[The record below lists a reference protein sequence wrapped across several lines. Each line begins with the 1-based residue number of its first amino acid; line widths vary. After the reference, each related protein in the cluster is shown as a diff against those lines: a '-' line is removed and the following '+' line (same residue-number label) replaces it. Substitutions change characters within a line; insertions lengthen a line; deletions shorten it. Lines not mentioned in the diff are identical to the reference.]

1 MLKGIKQTDKGL
13 LEPIQKYGCLFLC
26 FAHSSPFKFEGE
38 VGRFALNFLWNK
50 AIENSIISK
59 KFIVEN
65 HNKLAE
71 LFELKAKYDDM
82 HHKAEEKIPSKVKY
96 VFGEYTY
103 TDSHFV
109 VLNKSKKVIFDPYG
123 KSNTVKNGNLNTMRF
138 YYAD

>member
-1 MLKGIKQTDKGL
+1 MD
-13 LEPIQKYGCLFLC
+13 
-26 FAHSSPFKFEGE
+26 
-38 VGRFALNFLWNK
+38 
-50 AIENSIISK
+50 
-59 KFIVEN
+59 